1 MLLPEIAAAASARA
15 AATYASSSRPTWEMR
30 RSRIP
35 VRLTIQSSLVSSRL
49 ERSWLLST
57 AGGRHLPQPVM
68 AAWITL
74 TPPSCCVRIAAVR
87 ARRSGERLCVA
98 YVADEIYDA
107 VGGGLASGA

>member
-30 RSRIP
+30 RSRMP
-35 VRLTIQSSLVSSRL
+35 VRLTIQSSLVSSRP

-68 AAWITL
+68 AAWITV
-74 TPPSCCVRIAAVR
+74 TPPSCWVSIAGR
-87 ARRSGERLCVA
+87 AAMLA
-98 YVADEIYDA
+98 FYWIADEIYDA